1 MRYDLPVKAREED
14 ALSESASDRHIG
26 HAISASPA
34 SAVRKSIAHLHHSAV
49 AREKRLNL
57 LFKEQTKARQ
67 QLNAPIL
74 KVVRPSLDSKVAKAA
89 LDAFQTTVMDG
100 HDGPAV
106 PTDEN
111 PEVQWAA
118 IGGQSVGVVAS
129 PFAHHFTQ
137 PDTSNRPDGNVSDSE
152 GNMIIAVAPTSGG
165 MTAIGG
171 IGFEFV
177 PTPDMTMVSV
187 RSYLS
192 YNYCWSTIGNWPF
205 DAHSEGNLGLLVH
218 RFDPNE
224 NVAEEFNFP
233 APLWDV
239 TSDGASGTD
248 QGSTT
253 LLSYLPTLAVGGKYI
268 IWSYAR
274 VYCNSTDVLTGSSR
288 GIAWLRMKCNL
299 MTIQSI
305 FIR

>member
-1 MRYDLPVKAREED
+1 
-14 ALSESASDRHIG
+14 
-26 HAISASPA
+26 
-34 SAVRKSIAHLHHSAV
+34 
-49 AREKRLNL
+49 
-57 LFKEQTKARQ
+57 
-67 QLNAPIL
+67 
-74 KVVRPSLDSKVAKAA
+74 
-89 LDAFQTTVMDG
+89 
-100 HDGPAV
+100 
-106 PTDEN
+106 
-111 PEVQWAA
+111 
-118 IGGQSVGVVAS
+118 
-129 PFAHHFTQ
+129 
-137 PDTSNRPDGNVSDSE
+137 
-152 GNMIIAVAPTSGG
+152 
-165 MTAIGG
+165 
-171 IGFEFV
+171 
-177 PTPDMTMVSV
+177 
-187 RSYLS
+187 
-192 YNYCWSTIGNWPF
+192 
-205 DAHSEGNLGLLVH
+205 VH

-253 LLSYLPTLAVGGKYI
+253 LLNYLPTLAVGGKYI